1 MKLVLPIILIV
12 LTVVLVAM
20 ATIQPN
26 QLSPA
31 TSPEGAVQALLNH
44 VKAHDYR
51 GAYSYVAQS
60 ADSDEEAFA
69 RDLAGRDG
77 SLRTYSALQQ
87 GDTKVLRATDNEA
100 MVRANLEYATA
111 VGAFY
116 DTRDLK
122 VEKEG
127 DSWKVVWPVVKE
139 AKVPPQVIQE
149 NYLRWDVITR
159 GSNDDW
165 GAQNVEA
172 PRVRIVSM
180 NAIPQ
185 ENNTVI
191 VGEIENEDTVPGFV
205 TVGATLIGKNGD
217 ILGEETSFDKISHT
231 LLPKEISP
239 FRIDFPNVKF
249 STIKSVR
256 MQPNSMLV
264 PASADPTVG
273 VLHQRVETDSRGRH
287 VLKGELVEQS
297 GEVVNIPHVLAT
309 YYDNGGKVIWVSD
322 GYVDQALLP
331 QTPVPFAVDLND
343 AVAANV
349 HNYRVTVNEYILNRQ
364 DQ

>member
-1 MKLVLPIILIV
+1 MKRLLPIVLIV
-12 LTVVLVAM
+12 LTVVLIAM

-31 TSPEGAVQALLNH
+31 TSPEGAVQSLFAH
-44 VKAHDYR
+44 VKARDYK
-51 GAYSYVAQS
+51 GAYAYVANNGS
-60 ADSDEEAFA
+60 NDEAAFA
-69 RDLAGRDG
+69 RDLSGRDG

-87 GDTKVLRATDNEA
+87 ADTKVLHSNDNEA
-100 MVRANLEYATA
+100 LVRATLEYATA
-111 VGAFY
+111 VGASY

-122 VEKEG
+122 VVKQ
-127 DSWKVVWPVVKE
+127 DNTWKVEWPLVKE

-149 NYLRWDVITR
+149 NYLRWNVITR
-159 GSNDDW
+159 GANDDW

-185 ENNTVI
+185 GNNTII

-205 TVGATLIGKNGD
+205 SVGATLVGKDGGV
-217 ILGEETSFDKISHT
+217 LGEETSFDKISHT

-239 FRIDFPNVKF
+239 FRIDFPNVPLSKV
-249 STIKSVR
+249 KNVR

-264 PASADPTVG
+264 PASADPVIG
-273 VLHQRVETDSRGRH
+273 VLHQRVETDARGRH
-287 VLKGELVEQS
+287 VLKGELINQS
-297 GEVVNIPHVLAT
+297 GETVNIPHVLAT
-309 YYDNGGKVIWVSD
+309 YYDNSGKVIWVSD

-331 QTPVPFAVDLND
+331 QTPVPFAVDLSD
-343 AVAANV
+343 QMAANV
-349 HNYRVTVNEYILNRQ
+349 HNYRVTVNDYILNQ
-364 DQ
+364 ED